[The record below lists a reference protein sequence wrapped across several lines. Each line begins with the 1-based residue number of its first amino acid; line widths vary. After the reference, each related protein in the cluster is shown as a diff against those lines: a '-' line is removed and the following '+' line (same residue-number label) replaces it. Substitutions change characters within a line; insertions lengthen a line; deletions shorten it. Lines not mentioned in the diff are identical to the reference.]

1 MYDVIALGELLVD
14 LAERAKDENGYPTL
28 AANPGGA
35 PGNFLAALSAYGK
48 KTAFLAKVGDD
59 TFGHLLTGTMRRAGI
74 DTRGILISP
83 DTFTTLA
90 FVTFDA
96 HGDRS
101 FAFARKPGADTQL
114 RWEEIDPAMLAESRV
129 FHFGSLSCTD
139 EPARTATQKAAAYAR
154 AHGRLVTYDPNYRA
168 PLWKTEQEAREQIL
182 WGLSQADIVKISDE
196 ETQFLW
202 DCSPEEGAERVL
214 ALGAKLVMVTLGPKG
229 CLLKNK
235 QADFSCG
242 CPKVHPIDTTGAGDI
257 FGGSAVSRF
266 LELGKAPEAL
276 TRDDLAYMARYAAAA
291 ASLSTEASGAIPS
304 IPKKEA
310 VLQKMQEAYCVQA
323 DAHRSR
329 PHVLPQN
336 PEDPARDRRFCF
348 AAYAFFFGPMISAL
362 RRATRGTVRIMPM
375 VPATP
380 RMISMAMESALKI
393 WIMG

>member
-1 MYDVIALGELLVD
+1 MYDVVALGELLIDFTTQSVD
-14 LAERAKDENGYPTL
+14 PDGYPSMT
-28 AANPGGA
+28 AHPGGA
-35 PGNFLAALSAYGK
+35 PANFLAAIAKFGGK
-48 KTAFLAKVGDD
+48 AGMLGKVGTD
-59 TFGHLLTGTMRRAGI
+59 TFGKLLTSTLRGAGI
-74 DTRGILISP
+74 ETKGLVAAD
-83 DTFTTLA
+83 DVFTTLA
-90 FVTFDA
+90 FVTLDEN
-96 HGDRS
+96 GDRE

-154 AHGRLVTYDPNYRA
+154 MHGKLVTYDPNYRA

-323 DAHRSR
+323 DAHR
-329 PHVLPQN
+329 
-336 PEDPARDRRFCF
+336 
-348 AAYAFFFGPMISAL
+348 
-362 RRATRGTVRIMPM
+362 
-375 VPATP
+375 
-380 RMISMAMESALKI
+380 
-393 WIMG
+393 

>member
-14 LAERAKDENGYPTL
+14 LAERTKDENGYPTL

-114 RWEEIDPAMLAESRV
+114 HWEEIDPAMLEQARV

-154 AHGRLVTYDPNYRA
+154 AHGKLVTYDPNYRA
-168 PLWKTEQEAREQIL
+168 PLWKTEQEAKAQIL

-202 DCSPEEGAERVL
+202 GCGPEEGAERVL
-214 ALGAKLVMVTLGPKG
+214 ALGARLVMVTLGPKG
-229 CLLKNK
+229 CLLKNA
-235 QADFSCG
+235 QAEFSCG
-242 CPKVHPIDTTGAGDI
+242 CPKVQPIDTTGAGDI

-266 LELGKAPEAL
+266 LELNKAPEAL
-276 TRDDLAYMARYAAAA
+276 MRGDLAYMARYAAAA
-291 ASLSTEASGAIPS
+291 ASLSTEVSGGIPS

-310 VLQKMQEAYCVQA
+310 VLQKIQEEKIKTDTVYRLVEEMNRKLVS
-323 DAHRSR
+323 DYTKEFKELFTILLDR
-329 PHVLPQN
+329 N
-336 PEDPARDRRFCF
+336 NYPAVIHCTSGKGRTGI
-348 AAYAFFFGPMISAL
+348 ASAL
-362 RRATRGTVRIMPM
+362 VLASTRR
-375 VPATP
+375 
-380 RMISMAMESALKI
+380 SS
-393 WIMG
+393 

>member
-1 MYDVIALGELLVD
+1 MDILTIGEVLID
-14 LAERAKDENGYPTL
+14 LTQTGKDARGIPQF

-35 PGNFLAALSAYGK
+35 PANLAVAAARLGAQ
-48 KTAFLAKVGDD
+48 TAFIGKVGADA
-59 TFGHLLTGTMRRAGI
+59 FGRYLKE
-74 DTRGILISP
+74 
-83 DTFTTLA
+83 
-90 FVTFDA
+90 V
-96 HGDRS
+96 
-101 FAFARKPGADTQL
+101 
-114 RWEEIDPAMLAESRV
+114 LAENKVDVSGMAVDADHPTTMAVVSVDATGERDFSFYRSANADV
-129 FHFGSLSCTD
+129 MLCKEDISEEALKAAKIVHFGSVSLTADPS
-139 EPARTATQKAAAYAR
+139 RTATLDAAAR
-154 AHGRLVTYDPNYRA
+154 AKKLGATITYDPNYRA

-323 DAHRSR
+323 DAHR
-329 PHVLPQN
+329 
-336 PEDPARDRRFCF
+336 
-348 AAYAFFFGPMISAL
+348 
-362 RRATRGTVRIMPM
+362 
-375 VPATP
+375 
-380 RMISMAMESALKI
+380 
-393 WIMG
+393 

>member
-1 MYDVIALGELLVD
+1 M
-14 LAERAKDENGYPTL
+14 
-28 AANPGGA
+28 
-35 PGNFLAALSAYGK
+35 
-48 KTAFLAKVGDD
+48 
-59 TFGHLLTGTMRRAGI
+59 
-74 DTRGILISP
+74 
-83 DTFTTLA
+83 
-90 FVTFDA
+90 
-96 HGDRS
+96 
-101 FAFARKPGADTQL
+101 
-114 RWEEIDPAMLAESRV
+114 

-323 DAHRSR
+323 DAHR
-329 PHVLPQN
+329 
-336 PEDPARDRRFCF
+336 
-348 AAYAFFFGPMISAL
+348 
-362 RRATRGTVRIMPM
+362 
-375 VPATP
+375 
-380 RMISMAMESALKI
+380 
-393 WIMG
+393 